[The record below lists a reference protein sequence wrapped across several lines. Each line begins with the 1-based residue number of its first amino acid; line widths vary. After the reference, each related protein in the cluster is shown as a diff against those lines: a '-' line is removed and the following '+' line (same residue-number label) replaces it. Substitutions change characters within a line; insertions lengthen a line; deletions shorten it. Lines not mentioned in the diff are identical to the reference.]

1 MAISNTVDRR
11 LDLSG
16 VGKPKVQGI
25 TNLNLVPS
33 SLQKKPATQSVLAP
47 AKTKTPV
54 TSISAPQVQS
64 TAGSYQGVPIDTNGD
79 VAAQIAKIDASRA
92 SGPENVPVKGLFS
105 DVKTSVSPAKPLAT
119 PTAAPKPTYGGLVQT
134 LAERAQTPSG
144 QVTDA
149 FESQQRRAED
159 LRKFRESVADTTR
172 GIYSA
177 PTSARVMQGRDQA
190 VQLANAQK
198 EAARAAELTA
208 ATDLYGASLTGQ
220 GQELTALG
228 TAAGLAAPVQ
238 VAPGSTLAS
247 PLSGETVAGG
257 LGGYANYQTAE
268 QVMGLIRQYPDA
280 GYVYDQ
286 TKTPQENL
294 QTFQSSALQRSPTY
308 QKETY
313 GQPGA
318 TSVVGG
324 AQLGSAAELTRQ
336 ASEIQAIAN
345 GAEANFSL
353 LVDTARRGGVND
365 SNVPA
370 LNRLQQNVQRGLA
383 SAEAVALFR
392 ATLESVRSQYASILG
407 GGTVTDAGR
416 ASANQQI
423 PDDISLSAL
432 MALEQQLM
440 SEAQNRVAGYQNQI
454 GSLTGGGSQSGG
466 GGSIWDF

>member
-1 MAISNTVDRR
+1 MINNTYSGPK
-11 LDLSG
+11 LDLAG

-25 TNLNLVPS
+25 TNLSLVPDS
-33 SLQKKPATQSVLAP
+33 VKKNASLTTTKPAAPAVSP
-47 AKTKTPV
+47 AKTPV
-54 TSISAPQVQS
+54 APAVDRNAELERIKNEALRIQSQIGQMQPQTS
-64 TAGSYQGVPIDTNGD
+64 TA
-79 VAAQIAKIDASRA
+79 
-92 SGPENVPVKGLFS
+92 PVKGLLP
-105 DVKTSVSPAKPLAT
+105 SVSGSIKGAT
-119 PTAAPKPTYGGLVQT
+119 PAPAAPTYGGLVGT
-134 LAERAQTPSG
+134 LAERAQTLSPEV
-144 QVTDA
+144 Q
-149 FESQQRRAED
+149 ESYKQAQKYNEN
-159 LRKFRESVADTTR
+159 LGKFRSSVADTTQ

-198 EAARAAELTA
+198 EAAIASQFEAASN
-208 ATDLYGASLTGQ
+208 LYGTATTGQ
-220 GQELTALG
+220 GQQLTALG

-268 QVMGLIRQYPDA
+268 QVMNLIRQYPDA

-294 QTFQSSALQRSPTY
+294 QTFQGSALQRSPTY

-318 TSVVGG
+318 GSVVQG
-324 AQLGSAAELTRQ
+324 AQLGSAADLTRQ

-365 SNVPA
+365 STVPA

-392 ATLESVRSQYASILG
+392 ATLESVRAQYASILG
-407 GGTVTDAGR
+407 GGQATDQAR
-416 ASANQQI
+416 NAANAQI
-423 PDDISLSAL
+423 PDDISLAAL
-432 MALEQQLM
+432 TALETQLKY
-440 SEAQNRVAGYQNQI
+440 EAQNRVAGYQNQI
-454 GSLTGGGSQSGG
+454 SSLTNRTSPSQASGS
-466 GGSIWDF
+466 GSIWDF